1 MATLKS
7 YSVSVNIGKQ
17 FQERNMQRV
26 GSVQAFSKEE
36 AVTKIYEAFNGVD
49 NGACIYAEMY
59 DLVTPSTKFR
69 LVAEIEK

>member
-1 MATLKS
+1 MATSKN
-7 YSVSVNIGKQ
+7 YSVSINIGKQ

-26 GSVQAFSKEE
+26 GSVNACSKTE
-36 AVTKIYEAFNGVD
+36 AVAKIYDAFNGVEND
-49 NGACIYAEMY
+49 ACIYTEMY